1 MTSKPF
7 RLTPGLREQIV
18 SSIRAGGYPHV
29 AAEAWGVPKDV
40 FDDWLNRGNADDAR
54 EPYRSFARDVRQ
66 AFAQARLRAELEVY
80 KEEPKLWLIHGPG
93 RETSDRPGWSVSV
106 KPAEVAA
113 TTRNALCDPELMA
126 LLNALLQALLPFPE
140 ARAHVAQAIVEME
153 AKVD

>member
-1 MTSKPF
+1 MTVKPL

-18 SSIRAGGYPHV
+18 SSVRAGGYPHV

-40 FDDWLNRGNADDAR
+40 FDDWLKRGNADDAR

-66 AFAQARLRAELEVY
+66 AYAQARLRAELEVY

-93 RETSDRPGWSVSV
+93 RETNECPGWSVSV

-126 LLNALLQALLPFPE
+126 LLGTLMQALAPYPE
-140 ARAHVAQAIVEME
+140 ARAHVAQVLVGMDAN
-153 AKVD
+153 